1 LAKSYATAS
10 KYEEALEILL
20 EIENKEK
27 PDFRI
32 LIEAIN
38 CAVKTKRFK
47 LAEEYLN
54 FVRKN
59 KLMNAGYIDVLES
72 KVQLGLNRPDNAHK
86 LLQSA
91 LQENPDAIEI
101 LLDMGRLLNNMR
113 DSKGAIESF
122 SRIIKKDPENPY
134 AFHGIGMAYLQEGN
148 YEEAIS
154 YFLDA
159 IDRLYHYP
167 LAHFHLGEAFAL
179 LKMYEPAIK
188 SFEVVETMTQNI
200 PKVYRWL
207 LDLYELIEND
217 ERSEHYRKLVGH
229 FSRGQRKIITGLAT
243 EKLEEFIEDLRKKG
257 SSVLGYN
264 AHLYDT
270 TINVSSDNWL
280 NEMVSDFVFVPLNYL
295 PSLNGFNSYQIYF
308 VGGSEEEA
316 MKYSHKINRIRVNS
330 INLGLLDDLA
340 NQITVANSWI
350 SQQPNIDLLRI

>member
-1 LAKSYATAS
+1 
-10 KYEEALEILL
+10 L

-47 LAEEYLN
+47 LAEEYLA

-72 KVQLGLNRPDNAHK
+72 KVQLGLNRPDIAHK

-91 LQENPDAIEI
+91 LKENPDAIEI

-113 DSKGAIESF
+113 DGKGAIQSF
-122 SRIIKKDPENPY
+122 ERIIQKDPENPY
-134 AFHGIGMAYLQEGN
+134 AYHGIGMAYLQLGD

-154 YFLDA
+154 FFLDA

-179 LKMYEPAIK
+179 MKMYEPAIK

-207 LDLYELIEND
+207 LDLYEITENQEKSD
-217 ERSEHYRKLVGH
+217 HYRKLVNY

-243 EKLEEFIEDLRKKG
+243 EKVEKYIEGIRSNG
-257 SSVLGYN
+257 SSVSGYDSN
-264 AHLYDT
+264 LYDLT
-270 TINVSSDNWL
+270 YNVTHGNWL
-280 NEMVSDFVFVPLNYL
+280 DDLISDYVYVPLNFL

-308 VGGSEEEA
+308 VGGSEEDA
-316 MKYSHKINRIRVNS
+316 MNYSHKINRIRANS
-330 INLGLLDDLA
+330 IDLNLLEDLS
-340 NQITVANSWI
+340 NQIVVANTWI
-350 SQQPNIDLLRI
+350 SQQPNIDLIRI